1 MAPRSPRHFV
11 TALALAFT
19 GACSSVDGP
28 SRSVPLD
35 REFDLRVGETVAIA
49 DQLLVLTFD
58 GVTEDSRCPLGVLC
72 IRAGDAAVA
81 LTAVR
86 LPSYKAA
93 VGVGVGDGQADSAK
107 VQDFTVRL
115 VQLAPPRR
123 QDGTPSPSDYV
134 ARLVVSR

>member
-1 MAPRSPRHFV
+1 MA
-11 TALALAFT
+11 ALALSVA
-19 GACSSVDGP
+19 GACSSVSGP

-35 REFDLRVGETVAIA
+35 REFDIRVGETVAVA
-49 DQLLVLTFD
+49 DQLLVLTFE
-58 GVTEDSRCPLGVLC
+58 GVTADSRCPLGVLC
-72 IRAGDAAVA
+72 IRAGDAALAFTA
-81 LTAVR
+81 LR
-86 LPSYKAA
+86 LPNHKAA
-93 VGVGVGDGQADSAK
+93 LGLGIGDGQAGTAT